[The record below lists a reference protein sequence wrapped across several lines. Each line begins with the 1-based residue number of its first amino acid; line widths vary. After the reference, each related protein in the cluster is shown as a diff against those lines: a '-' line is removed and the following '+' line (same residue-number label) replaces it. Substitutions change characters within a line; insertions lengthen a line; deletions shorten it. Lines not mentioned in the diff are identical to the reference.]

1 LASNLR
7 FRIFSWSDILKKS
20 SLIKDEVIAG
30 SKTPFYDIGG
40 YDIKRLNAEIPLFF
54 SF

>member
-1 LASNLR
+1 MASDLR

-20 SLIKDEVIAG
+20 SLIKDVIAG

-40 YDIKRLNAEIPLFF
+40 YDMKRLNAEIPLFF